1 MNNFSDFMNKNDDE
15 KKVNSTSNKES
26 KYTSD
31 QLQDMINKY
40 SGFSKDKLM
49 SEFIKLT
56 LEKKKRGELSD
67 SELENIKSTISPM
80 LNLEQKESLEKL
92 LDMVK
97 NV

>member
-1 MNNFSDFMNKNDDE
+1 
-15 KKVNSTSNKES
+15 
-26 KYTSD
+26 
-31 QLQDMINKY
+31 
-40 SGFSKDKLM
+40 M